1 MSFFGMGMQELLV
14 IFLIC
19 LLVFGA
25 SRLPEIGRA
34 FGKTVNEFK
43 KGMKES
49 LSDETVEVKE
59 TSDTKHN

>member
-1 MSFFGMGMQELLV
+1 MNFFGMGMQELLV
-14 IFLIC
+14 ILLIC

-43 KGMKES
+43 RGMKDG
-49 LSDETVEVKE
+49 LVEEAEIKE
-59 TSDTKHN
+59 TADSGKS

>member
-1 MSFFGMGMQELLV
+1 MNFFGMGMQELMV
-14 IFLIC
+14 ILLIC

-43 KGMKES
+43 RGMKDG
-49 LSDETVEVKE
+49 LVE
-59 TSDTKHN
+59 